1 MKTQHQGM
9 VEYDESLVHRL
20 IEKVMVEDGQLEITL
35 KTGKIVRIDK

>member
-1 MKTQHQGM
+1 M